1 MFKDLVTKCRTYRR
15 FHEEAKIPT
24 EDLRELVNLARLTPS
39 TSNSQALKFRLC
51 NTQEETDKVFDTL
64 GWAGA
69 LPEWDGP
76 EKGERP
82 SAYIVI
88 LCDLALGKNK
98 LYDDGITAQTMMLGA
113 VEKGYGGC
121 ILGNVQ
127 RSRLADALGIDPSL
141 YSIDLVLALGKP
153 KEEVIIVPVKD
164 DGNIRYYRGENQVH
178 YVPKRALDDLIV

>member
-1 MFKDLVTKCRTYRR
+1 MFKDLITKCRSYRR
-15 FHEEAKIPT
+15 FYEEIKIPT
-24 EDLRELVNLARLTPS
+24 EDLKGLVSLARLTPS
-39 TSNSQALKFRLC
+39 TSNSQALKYRLC
-51 NTQEETDKVFDTL
+51 NTPEETDKVYETL

-88 LCDLALGKNK
+88 LCDLSLGKNK
-98 LYDDGITAQTMMLGA
+98 LYDDGIAAQTMMLGA
-113 VEKGYGGC
+113 VEMGYGGC

-127 RSRLADALGIDPSL
+127 RNRLAEVLGIDSAL

-153 KEEVIIVPVKD
+153 KEEVVIVPIKE
-164 DGNIRYYRGENQVH
+164 DGDIRYYRDENQVH
-178 YVPKRALDDLIV
+178 YVPKRGLEDLLV

>member
-15 FHEEAKIPT
+15 FYEEIKIPT
-24 EDLRELVNLARLTPS
+24 EDLKELVNLARLTPS

-51 NTQEETDKVFDTL
+51 NTPEETDKVYETL

-88 LCDLALGKNK
+88 LCDLSLGKNK
-98 LYDDGITAQTMMLGA
+98 LYDDGIAAQTMMLGA
-113 VEKGYGGC
+113 VENGYGGC

-127 RSRLADALGIDPSL
+127 RSRLAEALGIDPTL

-153 KEEVIIVPVKD
+153 KEEVVIVSVKE
-164 DGNIRYYRGENQVH
+164 DGDIRYYRDENKVH
-178 YVPKRALDDLIV
+178 YIPKRTVDELIV

>member
-15 FHEEAKIPT
+15 FYEEIKIPT
-24 EDLRELVNLARLTPS
+24 ADLKELVNLARLTPS

-51 NTQEETDKVFDTL
+51 NTPEETDKVYETL

-88 LCDLALGKNK
+88 LCDLSLGKNK
-98 LYDDGITAQTMMLGA
+98 LYDDGIVAQTMMLGA
-113 VEKGYGGC
+113 VENGYGGC

-127 RSRLADALGIDPSL
+127 RSRLAEALGIDPTL

-153 KEEVIIVPVKD
+153 KEEVVIVSVKE
-164 DGNIRYYRGENQVH
+164 DGDIRYYRDENQVH
-178 YVPKRALDDLIV
+178 YVPKRGVDELIV